1 MCVLLG
7 SVLFY
12 ESQGPYHFPITL
24 QLLLKQSTEMI
35 TSMPWDILGIKE
47 TYQVRLIFPQI
58 PKPGSHIRH
67 TNLKSIVQKSSL

>member
-1 MCVLLG
+1 VCFAWFCPVLR
-7 SVLFY
+7 
-12 ESQGPYHFPITL
+12 ITRAL
-24 QLLLKQSTEMI
+24 SFSYNFTIAAEAIYRNDNQHAMG
-35 TSMPWDILGIKE
+35 ILGIKE